1 MKIKCRFTPFYFA
14 LRSVCIIFA
23 AKYTEFMCGIVG
35 YIGSREAYPILINGL
50 KRLEYRGYDSAGV
63 ALINPEGQLNVY
75 KEKGK
80 VSNLEAIAE
89 QRDTSGCIGI
99 AHTRWATHGEPSA
112 VNAHPH
118 VSQSGRLA
126 LVHNGIIENYASL
139 KEYLKGKGY
148 TFKSSTDTEVLVQLI
163 EFMQHEYGKDL
174 EGAVVMALRR
184 VVGAYAIAVI
194 DNDCPDKIVVARK
207 SSPVVIGVGEDNKE
221 FFIASDAVPI
231 VAYTKQMVYLN
242 DNEVALLKTGKKIEI
257 RNLDNQ
263 EITHDVKEVDIDLES
278 LEKGGFDHF
287 MLKEIYDQPRCIAD
301 CMRGRLLLKEKRVVL
316 SALNLHRD
324 ELVSAQRFIIVACG
338 TSWHAGLI
346 GKQLIEQWAKVPVE
360 VEYASE
366 FRYRNP
372 VILPGDVVIAISQ
385 SGETADTLAAFQL
398 AKENNALCFGIVNV
412 VGSSIAR
419 ASDTGIYIH
428 VGPEIGVA
436 STKAFTGQVTVLTLF
451 ALALAHD
458 KGTITQQEYEETI
471 AELAN
476 IPDKIKAVLAK
487 DDEIKEIARALTYA
501 ENALYMG
508 RGFNYPVA
516 LEGALKLKEI
526 SYIHAEGYPAAEM
539 KHGPIA
545 LIDEDMPVLFV
556 ATHHQLYKKILSN
569 IEEVKARNG
578 RIISV
583 VTEGDKAVSGISE
596 ATVEVPPTLAPLA
609 PLLSVIPLQ
618 LIAYHVAVEKGLNVD
633 QPRNL
638 AKSVTVE

>member
-1 MKIKCRFTPFYFA
+1 
-14 LRSVCIIFA
+14 
-23 AKYTEFMCGIVG
+23 MCGIVG
-35 YIGSREAYPILINGL
+35 YIGFRDAYPILIQGL

-63 ALINPEGQLNVY
+63 ALINNEGVMNVY

-80 VSNLEAIAE
+80 VSNLEALTS
-89 QRDTSGCIGI
+89 QRDISGQIGI

-112 VNAHPH
+112 INAHPH

-126 LVHNGIIENYASL
+126 LVHNGIIENYSNL
-139 KEYLKGKGY
+139 KILLEKEGY

-163 EFMQHEYGKDL
+163 EYMQKKYDKSL
-174 EGAVVMALRR
+174 ENATIMALRM

-194 DNDCPDKIVVARK
+194 DKNCPDKIVVARK
-207 SSPVVIGVGEDNKE
+207 SSPLVIGIGADHKE
-221 FFIASDAVPI
+221 FFIASDALPI
-231 VAYTKQMVYLN
+231 VEYTKQMVYLN
-242 DNEVALLKTGKKIEI
+242 DNEVALLKIGKKIEI
-257 RNLDNQ
+257 NNLNYED
-263 EITHDVKEVDIDLES
+263 ITPEVKEVNISLES
-278 LEKGGFDHF
+278 LEKGGFEHF
-287 MLKEIYDQPRCIAD
+287 MLKEIYDQPRCMAD
-301 CMRGRLLLKEKRVVL
+301 CMRGRLLLNEKRIVL
-316 SALNLHRD
+316 STINMHR
-324 ELVSAQRFIIVACG
+324 ERLMKAERFIIVACG

-346 GKQLIEQWAKVPVE
+346 GKQLIEQWANIPVE

-372 VILPGDVVIAISQ
+372 VISPDDVVIAISQ

-398 AKENNALCFGIVNV
+398 AKENKAMCFGIVNV

-451 ALALAHD
+451 ALALGHER
-458 KGTITQQEYEETI
+458 GTISKEEYESTI
-471 AELAN
+471 EELGN
-476 IPDKIKAVLAK
+476 IPEKIKSVLAK
-487 DDEIKEIARALTYA
+487 DEEIKDIARSLTYA

-545 LIDEDMPVLFV
+545 LIDENMPVVFV
-556 ATHHQLYKKILSN
+556 ATHHQLYKKIISN

-578 RIISV
+578 RIIAV
-583 VTEGDKAVSGISE
+583 VMEGDEAVKEIAE
-596 ATVEVPPTLAPLA
+596 ATIEVPSTLASLA
-609 PLLSVIPLQ
+609 PLLSAIPLQ